1 MELATGAMEP
11 LLRKLGTLM
20 EEEYSY
26 LKTVR
31 KKIGFL
37 QAELGAI
44 HAFLS
49 KMSQVEEPDE
59 QDKYWMKE
67 VEKLSHVIHDSINVF
82 MRLEDDKTKRKGLKG
97 FIIRTMNLLKHMKAR
112 RRIAIQVN
120 SLQTLVIEVG
130 DRQARYKVHHYNI
143 SRATSSRPMDHN
155 VLDTELPLRKPMEAL
170 QAVMG
175 KLTTLLSTESKLL
188 NTTRDKIVFIQ
199 SEIEAMHAF
208 LLKMSLVEEPDEHD
222 EYWMKEMQKLSQD
235 IHDSISYFVHPVDD
249 KPAKPKGF
257 ISKTATRLKGVRTR
271 HRILTQ
277 VDHLHAL
284 VTEVGQRHARYKVDY
299 NISKATNSRSI
310 EYDVLEHILD
320 GTMEPTNLPFELLK
334 NITNNFSEEQK
345 IGQGG
350 FGSVYKGILKN
361 GTVAVKR
368 IFNSHTIDVKLF
380 QREVNNLLDVNHEN
394 VVRFLGYCASTEEK
408 AMRIEG
414 VREYIYAEMR
424 ERILCF
430 EYISNGSLS
439 EHITDELRGL
449 DWNRRYQI
457 IKQICD
463 GLLYLHQEKHILHM
477 DLKPDN
483 ILLDDHMM
491 AKITDFG
498 LSRLDENSQTMD
510 STRYVTFGYCA
521 PEYIH
526 GGKRTFKLDMYS
538 LGVII
543 IELVTGYKGT
553 PDISNLN

>member
-155 VLDTELPLRKPMEAL
+155 VLDTELPLHKPMEAL
-170 QAVMG
+170 QAVTG

-299 NISKATNSRSI
+299 NISKATISRFAL
-310 EYDVLEHILD
+310 Y
-320 GTMEPTNLPFELLK
+320 
-334 NITNNFSEEQK
+334 
-345 IGQGG
+345 
-350 FGSVYKGILKN
+350 
-361 GTVAVKR
+361 
-368 IFNSHTIDVKLF
+368 
-380 QREVNNLLDVNHEN
+380 
-394 VVRFLGYCASTEEK
+394 
-408 AMRIEG
+408 AM
-414 VREYIYAEMR
+414 IY
-424 ERILCF
+424 LT
-430 EYISNGSLS
+430 S
-439 EHITDELRGL
+439 
-449 DWNRRYQI
+449 
-457 IKQICD
+457 
-463 GLLYLHQEKHILHM
+463 
-477 DLKPDN
+477 
-483 ILLDDHMM
+483 
-491 AKITDFG
+491 
-498 LSRLDENSQTMD
+498 
-510 STRYVTFGYCA
+510 
-521 PEYIH
+521 
-526 GGKRTFKLDMYS
+526 
-538 LGVII
+538 
-543 IELVTGYKGT
+543 
-553 PDISNLN
+553 